1 MVNFLQQR
9 GDLYSSH
16 PLLPAE
22 DSITDMLDKDAAQ
35 AKKGNNENEKNDK
48 KHVTGAAA
56 EDPELRDMSRLDDGK

>member
-22 DSITDMLDKDAAQ
+22 DNITATLDKDAAQ
-35 AKKGNNENEKNDK
+35 AKKEADDQNKKNAP
-48 KHVTGAAA
+48 V
-56 EDPELRDMSRLDDGK
+56 EL

>member
-22 DSITDMLDKDAAQ
+22 HIITDMLDKDAAAAQ
-35 AKKGNNENEKNDK
+35 AKEGVDEKEKDAP
-48 KHVTGAAA
+48 V
-56 EDPELRDMSRLDDGK
+56 EL